1 MRPASILFNLEGLKQ
16 TFINR
21 IESGGEPLRV
31 ALASFFCTTARP
43 VAGGSGPLANEK
55 THPCWAGLR
64 SLQGLFPRLLI
75 PRQDSFV
82 VVRGTH
88 LKSPDKQKAPE
99 TLGSRGFVK
108 KGSGRYRTRTYD
120 P

>member
-43 VAGGSGPLANEK
+43 VVGGSGPLANEK
-55 THPCWAGLR
+55 THPCWVGLR

-75 PRQDSFV
+75 PRQDSFSTV
-82 VVRGTH
+82 NGTH
-88 LKSPDKQKAPE
+88 LRISEKQKAPE
-99 TLGSRGFVK
+99 TLGCRGFVRM
-108 KGSGRYRTRTYD
+108 GSGRYRTRTYD